1 MSHPLVPDLTGLSND
16 DLREKIQDLS
26 KKLTIA
32 HQNMPS
38 AVYQVQLMLDDYI
51 EEQHNRDRKHLEKL
65 MDQAKKDGKGK
76 GWDDIVDIS

>member
-16 DLREKIQDLS
+16 DLREKIQDLN
-26 KKLTIA
+26 KKLMIA
-32 HQNMPS
+32 HQNMPN

-76 GWDDIVDIS
+76 DWDDIVDIN

>member
-1 MSHPLVPDLTGLSND
+1 MSHPLVPDLTDLSND

-32 HQNMPS
+32 HRNMPS

-76 GWDDIVDIS
+76 DWDDIVDIN

>member
-16 DLREKIQDLS
+16 DLREKIQDLN
-26 KKLTIA
+26 KKLMIA
-32 HQNMPS
+32 HQNMPN

-51 EEQHNRDRKHLEKL
+51 EEQQNRDRKHLEKL

-76 GWDDIVDIS
+76 GWDDIVDIN

>member
-16 DLREKIQDLS
+16 DLREKIQDLN
-26 KKLTIA
+26 KKLMIA
-32 HQNMPS
+32 HQNMPN

-51 EEQHNRDRKHLEKL
+51 EEQHNRDREYLEKL

-76 GWDDIVDIS
+76 DWDDIVDIN

>member
-16 DLREKIQDLS
+16 DLREKIQDLN
-26 KKLTIA
+26 KKLMIA
-32 HQNMPS
+32 HQNMPN

-51 EEQHNRDRKHLEKL
+51 EEQQNRDRKHLEKL

-76 GWDDIVDIS
+76 DWDDIVDIN

>member
-51 EEQHNRDRKHLEKL
+51 EEQQTRDRKHLEKL
-65 MDQAKKDGKGK
+65 MDQAKKDGKGI